1 MIYNSSMQQTFKIG
15 DVVKVT
21 TRSGEEK
28 KVHATTFE
36 GMVIATRGQNSGRS
50 FTVRK
55 VASAGVAV
63 ERIFPLASPYVESIK
78 VIKSTKV
85 RRAKLYYLRNQ

>member
-1 MIYNSSMQQTFKIG
+1 MQQAFKIG

-21 TRSGEEK
+21 TRSPDEK

-36 GMVIATRGQNSGRS
+36 GMVIAIRGQNSGRT

-55 VASAGVAV
+55 MASAGVAV
-63 ERIFPLASPYVESIK
+63 EKIFPLVSPHIENIK
-78 VIKSTKV
+78 VVKSTKV
-85 RRAKLYYLRNQ
+85 RRAKLYYLRKK

>member
-1 MIYNSSMQQTFKIG
+1 MQLAFKIG
-15 DVVKVT
+15 DLVKVT
-21 TRSGEEK
+21 TRTLDEK

-36 GMVIATRGQNSGRS
+36 GIVIATRGQNSGRT

-63 ERIFPLASPYVESIK
+63 ERIFPLASPYIESIK

-85 RRAKLYYLRNQ
+85 RRAKLYYLRKQ

>member
-1 MIYNSSMQQTFKIG
+1 MQQAFKIG
-15 DVVKVT
+15 DVIRVT

-36 GMVIATRGQNSGRS
+36 GMVIAIRGQNSGRT

-63 ERIFPLASPYVESIK
+63 ERIFPLAAPYVESIK
-78 VIKSTKV
+78 VLKSTKV

>member
-1 MIYNSSMQQTFKIG
+1 MIYNSSMQQAFKIG

-21 TRSGEEK
+21 TRSGEGE

-36 GMVIATRGQNSGRS
+36 GIVIAIRGQNSGKT

-55 VASAGVAV
+55 VASAAVVV
-63 ERIFPLASPYVESIK
+63 ERIFPLASPYIESIK

-85 RRAKLYYLRNQ
+85 RRAKLNYLRNQ

>member
-1 MIYNSSMQQTFKIG
+1 MQQAFKIG

-21 TRSGEEK
+21 THSGDEK

-36 GMVIATRGQNSGRS
+36 GMVIAARGKNSGRT

-63 ERIFPLASPYVESIK
+63 ERTFPLASPYIESIK